1 MMVLF
6 WWSLFL
12 ASSGLLVFTILRQK
26 YSVQWLGIVGLN
38 LVTAA
43 IVLFLINWLGA
54 PSEFHIAIN
63 EGTIITIA
71 ILGIPGVVLLIA
83 LKLLL
88 F

>member
-12 ASSGLLVFTILRQK
+12 ASSGLLVFTMLRQK
-26 YSVQWLGIVGLN
+26 YSIQWLGVVGLN
-38 LVTAA
+38 LVAAA

>member
-1 MMVLF
+1 MMILF

-12 ASSGLLVFTILRQK
+12 ASSGLLIYTMLRHK
-26 YSVQWLGIVGLN
+26 YSLQWMGVVGLN
-38 LVTAA
+38 LVAAA

>member
-1 MMVLF
+1 MVLF
-6 WWSLFL
+6 WWSLL
-12 ASSGLLVFTILRQK
+12 LSSSGLLVYTMLRHK
-26 YSVQWLGIVGLN
+26 YSLQWMGIMGLN
-38 LVTAA
+38 LVAAA

-71 ILGIPGVVLLIA
+71 ILGIPGVVLLIG

>member
-26 YSVQWLGIVGLN
+26 YSIQWLGIVGLN
-38 LVTAA
+38 LVAAA

>member
-6 WWSLFL
+6 WWSLFI
-12 ASSGLLVFTILRQK
+12 ASSGLLVFTMLRQK

-38 LVTAA
+38 LVAAA

>member
-1 MMVLF
+1 MVLF
-6 WWSLFL
+6 WWSLL
-12 ASSGLLVFTILRQK
+12 LSSSGLLVYTMLRHK
-26 YSVQWLGIVGLN
+26 YSLQWMGIMGLN
-38 LVTAA
+38 LVAAA

-63 EGTIITIA
+63 EGTIVTIA

-83 LKLLL
+83 LKLVL

>member
-12 ASSGLLVFTILRQK
+12 ASSGLLMYTILRHK
-26 YSVQWLGIVGLN
+26 YSIQWLGVVGLN
-38 LVTAA
+38 LVAAA

-83 LKLLL
+83 LKLLV

>member
-1 MMVLF
+1 MVLF

-12 ASSGLLVFTILRQK
+12 ASSGLLLFTLLRQK
-26 YSVQWLGIVGLN
+26 YSLRWLGVVGLN
-38 LVTAA
+38 LVAAA

>member
-12 ASSGLLVFTILRQK
+12 ASSGLLIFTVLRQK
-26 YSVQWLGIVGLN
+26 YSIKWLGIVGLN
-38 LVTAA
+38 LVAAA

-71 ILGIPGVVLLIA
+71 ILGVPGVVLLIA

>member
-1 MMVLF
+1 MVLF
-6 WWSLFL
+6 WWSLL
-12 ASSGLLVFTILRQK
+12 LSSSGLLVYTMLRHK
-26 YSVQWLGIVGLN
+26 YSLQWMGIMGLN
-38 LVTAA
+38 LVAAA

-54 PSEFHIAIN
+54 TSEFHIAIN

-71 ILGIPGVVLLIA
+71 ILGIPGVVLLIG

>member
-1 MMVLF
+1 MVLF

-12 ASSGLLVFTILRQK
+12 SSSGLLIYTMLRHK
-26 YSVQWLGIVGLN
+26 YSLKWMGVVGLN
-38 LVTAA
+38 LVAAA
-43 IVLFLINWLGA
+43 IVLYLINWLGA
-54 PSEFHIAIN
+54 PSDFHIAIN

>member
-12 ASSGLLVFTILRQK
+12 ASSGLLIYTLLRHK
-26 YSVQWLGIVGLN
+26 HSVQWMGVVGLN
-38 LVTAA
+38 LVAAA

-83 LKLLL
+83 LKLLI

>member
-1 MMVLF
+1 MMVLL
-6 WWSLFL
+6 WWSLFI
-12 ASSGLLVFTILRQK
+12 ASSGLLVFTLLRQK
-26 YSVQWLGIVGLN
+26 YSFHWLGVVGLN
-38 LVTAA
+38 LVAAA